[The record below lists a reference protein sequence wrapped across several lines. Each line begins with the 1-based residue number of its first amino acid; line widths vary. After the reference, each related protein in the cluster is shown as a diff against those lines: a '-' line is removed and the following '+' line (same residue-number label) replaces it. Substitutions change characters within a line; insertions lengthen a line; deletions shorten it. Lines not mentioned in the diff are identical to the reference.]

1 MRQEIPRKSI
11 HLLTNSIIPFVYYF
25 FKIPQMWMSALLGLG
40 AITFVIIDL
49 GRTRNIWI
57 SKVFRKYFNGMMRAH
72 ELDGKLTG
80 ASYLLI
86 GSFITV
92 MLFPRGIA
100 VLALLFAT
108 FGDTFA
114 ALIGKKFGKIKIWN
128 KTLEGSLAG
137 LIACLLIAQIIPD
150 VSNIVKYSGA
160 FAAMIIE
167 VMPIKI
173 DDNLRI
179 PLFSGIIMDIV
190 LFLCK
195 I

>member
-1 MRQEIPRKSI
+1 MKQELSRKAL
-11 HLLTNSIIPFVYYF
+11 HLITNSLIPIIYYF
-25 FKIPQMWMSALLGLG
+25 VDIPQMWMSELLGLA
-40 AITFVIIDL
+40 AILFVTIDL

-57 SKVFRKYFNGMMRAH
+57 AKVFRKFFNPMMRSH

-92 MLFPRGIA
+92 MLFPKPIA

-114 ALIGKKFGKIKIWN
+114 ALYGQRFGKIKIWN
-128 KTLEGSLAG
+128 KTLEGSIAG
-137 LIACLLIAQIIPD
+137 LLVCLLLAWFIPD
-150 VSNIVKYSGA
+150 VPNIVKYSGA
-160 FAAMIIE
+160 FAAMFIE
-167 VMPIKI
+167 LIPIRI

-179 PLFSGIIMDIV
+179 PLFSGLVMDIV
-190 LFLCK
+190 LFL

>member
-1 MRQEIPRKSI
+1 MRQEIPRKAL
-11 HLLTNSIIPFVYYF
+11 HLLTNSIIPIVYYF
-25 FKIPQMWMSALLGLG
+25 FDIPQMWMSALLGLA
-40 AITFVIIDL
+40 AITFVTIDL

-57 SKVFRKYFNGMMRAH
+57 SKVFRKYFNGMMRTH
-72 ELDGKLTG
+72 ELDGNLTG

-92 MLFPRGIA
+92 MLFPKGIA

-114 ALIGKKFGKIKIWN
+114 ALIGKKFGRIKILE

-137 LIACLLIAQIIPD
+137 LIVCLLISHIFPD
-150 VSNIVKYSGA
+150 VPNLVKYSGA
-160 FAAMIIE
+160 FSAMFIE
-167 VMPIKI
+167 LMPIKI

-179 PLFSGIIMDIV
+179 PFFSGLVMDIV
-190 LFLCK
+190 LFLM
-195 I
+195 

>member
-1 MRQEIPRKSI
+1 MRQELSRKI
-11 HLLTNSIIPFVYYF
+11 LHLITNSLVPIIYYF
-25 FKIPQMWMSALLGLG
+25 VDIPQMWMSELLGLA
-40 AITFVIIDL
+40 AILFVIIDL

-57 SKVFRKYFNGMMRAH
+57 AKVFKKFFNPMMRSH

-92 MLFPRGIA
+92 ALFPKPIA

-114 ALIGKKFGKIKIWN
+114 ALYGQRFGKIKIWN

-137 LIACLLIAQIIPD
+137 LLVCFIIAWFISDVPD
-150 VSNIVKYSGA
+150 AVKYFGA
-160 FAAMIIE
+160 FAAMFIE
-167 VMPIKI
+167 LMPVRV

-179 PLFSGIIMDIV
+179 PLFSGLIMDAV
-190 LFLCK
+190 LFLF
-195 I
+195 